1 MTKIYGNGQMYVP
14 TTGKFIPFSEGVIL
28 TTDESVIKAGQ
39 ANGFRI
45 ESDQPE
51 LDLAE
56 PEQPKPRGRRNASN

>member
-1 MTKIYGNGQMYVP
+1 MTKIYGDGQMYVQ

-28 TTDESVIKAGQ
+28 TDDESVIKAGK

-51 LDLAE
+51 LDLSK
-56 PEQPKPRGRRNASN
+56 PEQPKPRGRKNASS